1 MTDAITTDDLLK
13 LLKADIKKVGGRQAW
28 LERHGVS
35 EGFLSM
41 TLNERRQFPLSIAE
55 KLGYVPAHLWVKKK

>member
-1 MTDAITTDDLLK
+1 MTNEAITTDDLLK
-13 LLKADIKKVGGRQAW
+13 FLKADIKKAGSGQAW

-35 EGFLSM
+35 EGFLSE

-55 KLGYVPAHLWVKKK
+55 KLGYELGWMKKK